1 VGASV
6 GGGAKTDFDA
16 SRSRA
21 AAMVAAG
28 LGACVGT
35 AVAAGFGTAVLFQN
49 GTAVAAGFGT
59 AVAAGFGTAVEY
71 SHGVSVVPPQAPIRN
86 KQMQVMKMT
95 LISGNP
101 AANLTP

>member
-1 VGASV
+1 MSASV
-6 GGGAKTDFDA
+6 GGGAKADFDA

-35 AVAAGFGTAVLFQN
+35 AVAAGFGTAV
-49 GTAVAAGFGT
+49 G
-59 AVAAGFGTAVEY
+59 Y

-86 KQMQVMKMT
+86 KQMQLMKMT
-95 LISGNP
+95 FNWVSLISGNP
-101 AANLTP
+101 EANLTP